1 MKLIGIIAAMKEEV
15 SSIQALMQEVT
26 IQKIYELE
34 FILGKIHSKNIV
46 LVKCGIGKVN
56 AARTTQILIDNFDID
71 YIINVGTAGGL
82 STHIEI
88 GDVVIGEKL
97 LQHDFDKSAGGN
109 ERGYISDLGLYLF
122 SDAKL
127 IEKAKCS
134 MENVNENFHVHVGTI
149 ATGDIF
155 VQDTVVK
162 NKIEE
167 EFHADC
173 VEMEGASIAQV
184 CTLDKIPFIVIRGI
198 SDKPN
203 GNNGIDFKK
212 YMEMAC
218 RRYAKFVDI
227 FLK

>member
-1 MKLIGIIAAMKEEV
+1 MKYIGIIAAMDEEID
-15 SSIQALMQEVT
+15 SIRELMQSIV
-26 IQKIYELE
+26 IKNIYGLELIE
-34 FILGKIHSKNIV
+34 GKINEKDII

-56 AARTTQILIDNFDID
+56 AARTTQLLIDNFDID

-109 ERGYISDLGLYLF
+109 ERGYISDLGLYMF

-127 IEKAKCS
+127 IEKAKYS

-155 VQDTVVK
+155 VQDISVK

-173 VEMEGASIAQV
+173 VEMEGAAIAQV

-212 YMEMAC
+212 YLEMAC

-227 FLK
+227 FLN